1 MNFAGH
7 PAITSNAFVEY
18 LTNEK
23 APTDVAYSSVTPGKT
38 DDLLPI
44 IVCFFKIIS
53 PFVIFLYCY
62 DIIGLV
68 I

>member
-44 IVCFFKIIS
+44 IVCFFKR
-53 PFVIFLYCY
+53 VY
-62 DIIGLV
+62 
-68 I
+68 